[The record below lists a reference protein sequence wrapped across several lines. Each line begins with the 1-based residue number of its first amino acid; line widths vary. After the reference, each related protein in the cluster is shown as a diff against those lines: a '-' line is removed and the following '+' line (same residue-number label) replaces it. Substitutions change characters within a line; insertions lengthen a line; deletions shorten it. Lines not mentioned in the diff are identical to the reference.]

1 MDTNKKTK
9 APNSI
14 TDSLQMVTRG
24 TVIVIIGS
32 IISSFLFLFSK
43 LLIARYWTTSEF
55 GIFSLALSI
64 ISLFIVVSILGL
76 ERGITR
82 NIAYYKGKKDYE
94 KIPKIIA
101 SSIFTTL
108 ATSNII
114 AIILFFSSE
123 AIAKGVLNEP
133 GLVAPLQI
141 FSVAIPFFNLI
152 SILVSVLRGFNQIKP
167 YVYFQQIMLYALFFF
182 FLLYLVIFNMSFINI
197 FYAYIGSLIL
207 TCLAF
212 GIYLIRKTH
221 GYHVLSNS
229 TITFSITKELLIF
242 SLPLLGTAMIQQI
255 VGWTDTLMLGGIKS
269 AADVGLYNAARPLSI
284 FITFPLS
291 ALLIMYTPVISG
303 LYGGG
308 KIDEIK
314 RNFSI
319 ITKWI
324 SLISLPL
331 FLILFLYSETI
342 ITYLFGAPYAL
353 AANAL
358 RVLSLGIYLHNLAGP
373 NGGTLI
379 AMGKTRFILFA
390 FLTTAILNVA
400 LNAFLIPPYGI
411 LGAAIASTI
420 AVFAINIIKCQYL
433 YSLNKISP
441 LSKNLIKSVAVSLLL
456 IFLVYIVINNC
467 YIVTFWMVPVL
478 FVLFCLIIFISMLF
492 TKSLDEED
500 LQILVSTAGK
510 IGLKPQSIERFLRK
524 FM

>member
-9 APNSI
+9 EPNLI
-14 TDSLQMVTRG
+14 ADSLQMLTRG

-32 IISSFLFLFSK
+32 LISAFLFLFSR
-43 LLIARYWTTSEF
+43 LLIARYWTTSDF
-55 GIFSLALSI
+55 GIFSIALSI
-64 ISLFIVVSILGL
+64 VSLFTIVSILGL

-108 ATSNII
+108 AASNII

-123 AIAKGVLNEP
+123 AIAEGLFHEP
-133 GLVAPLQI
+133 ALVAPLQI

-152 SILVSVLRGFNQIKP
+152 SILVSILRGFNQIKP
-167 YVYFQQIMLYALFFF
+167 YVYFQQILLYALFFF
-182 FLLYLVIFNMSFINI
+182 FLLCLVIFNMSFINI
-197 FYAYIGSLIL
+197 FYAHIGSLIL
-207 TCLAF
+207 TCVVLA
-212 GIYLIRKTH
+212 IYIIRKTH

-229 TITFSITKELLIF
+229 SITLPITKELLLF
-242 SLPLLGTAMIQQI
+242 SLPLLGTAMIQHI
-255 VGWTDTLMLGGIKS
+255 MGWTDTLMLGGIKS
-269 AADVGLYNAARPLSI
+269 AVEVGLYNAARPLSA

-291 ALLIMYTPVISG
+291 ALLIIYVPVISG
-303 LYGGG
+303 LYGRG

-314 RNFSI
+314 RNFLI

-324 SLISLPL
+324 SLITLPL

-342 ITYLFGAPYAL
+342 ISYLFGAPYVL

-358 RVLSLGIYLHNLAGP
+358 RVLSLGIFLHSLAGP

-390 FLTTAILNVA
+390 FLSTALLNVS
-400 LNAFLIPPYGI
+400 LNVFLIPPYGI

-420 AVFAINIIKCQYL
+420 AVFATNIIKCQRL
-433 YSLNKISP
+433 YSLNRIKP
-441 LSKNLIKSVAVSLLL
+441 LGKNLIKPSIASLLI
-456 IFLVYIVINNC
+456 IFLIYIIVNNF
-467 YIVTFWMVPVL
+467 YIITFWMVPAL
-478 FVLFCLIIFISMLF
+478 FVLFCLITFIAVLF

-500 LQILVSTAGK
+500 VQILVSISRK
-510 IGLKPQSIERFLRK
+510 IGIKSQSIERFLRK

>member
-1 MDTNKKTK
+1 MTNNQKSDNTRVI
-9 APNSI
+9 NE
-14 TDSLQMVTRG
+14 SLQKVAKGTSIVLIGTLIVTFFG
-24 TVIVIIGS
+24 F
-32 IISSFLFLFSK
+32 ISRI
-43 LLIARYWTTSEF
+43 LIARQWTQSDF

-64 ISLFIVVSILGL
+64 ISLFTVISILGL
-76 ERGITR
+76 ERGTTR
-82 NIAYYKGKKDYE
+82 NIAYYKGKKDYK

-108 ATSNII
+108 AASNII

-123 AIAKGVLNEP
+123 AIAEGLFHEP
-133 GLVAPLQI
+133 ALVAPLQI
-141 FSVAIPFFNLI
+141 FSVAIPFSNLI

-167 YVYFQQIMLYALFFF
+167 YVYFQQMLLHALFFF
-182 FLLYLVIFNMSFINI
+182 FLLYIVIFNMSFINI
-197 FYAYIGSLIL
+197 FYAHIGSLIF
-207 TCLAF
+207 TCVVLA
-212 GIYLIRKTH
+212 IYIIRKTH

-229 TITFSITKELLIF
+229 SVTLPITKELLLF

-255 VGWTDTLMLGGIKS
+255 VGCTDTLMLGGIKS
-269 AADVGLYNAARPLSI
+269 AVDVGLYNAARPLSG

-291 ALLIMYTPVISG
+291 ALLMMYTPVISG
-303 LYGGG
+303 LYGRG

-324 SLISLPL
+324 SLITLPL

-342 ITYLFGAPYAL
+342 ISYLFGAPYVL

-358 RVLSLGIYLHNLAGP
+358 RVLSLGMFLHNLAGP

-390 FLTTAILNVA
+390 FLTTALLNVA
-400 LNAFLIPPYGI
+400 LNVFLIPPYGV
-411 LGAAIASTI
+411 LGAAIASAI
-420 AVFAINIIKCQYL
+420 AVFAINIIKCQRL
-433 YSLNKISP
+433 YSLNRINP
-441 LSKNLIKSVAVSLLL
+441 LSKNLIKPTIASLII
-456 IFLVYIVINNC
+456 IFLVYVIIDN
-467 YIVTFWMVPVL
+467 YFIVTFWMVPPL
-478 FVLFCLIIFISMLF
+478 FVLFCLIIFISILF

-500 LQILVSTAGK
+500 VQILVSIARK
-510 IGLKPQSIERFLRK
+510 IGIKSQSIERFLRK